1 MPRFFVKT
9 YGCQMNEHDSEQIAR
24 LLRARGLE
32 PAPSEAEANVVV
44 FNTCTIRAN
53 VDERFLAHVNA
64 LKARKRAEPELR
76 IVVAGC
82 LAQSEQEHLFELAP
96 HVDVVVGTQ
105 ALPALGALLDQA
117 VSGRRAIEV
126 GSTAPEAFEL
136 MPEEPVSHKA
146 FVTIQTGCD
155 NRCAFCIV
163 PTVRGPEVS
172 RPMEEVLDEVRL
184 LARRGVSEV
193 TLLGQ
198 NVNSYG
204 RDLVLAARKAELARS
219 GDPSR
224 LPRVRPL
231 FAELLA
237 AVGSVEGI
245 RRVRFTSP
253 HPKDMREE
261 TFQAMATT
269 DAVCESL
276 HFPLQSGSD
285 RVLATMHR
293 GYTAE
298 RFLAR
303 LARAREVVPDL
314 AVTTD
319 IIVGFPGETEE
330 DFEATLE
337 VAAAAQFD
345 AAFTFLYSPRPGTEA
360 AAWVERYVPDEV
372 AHRRFDRL
380 VEVVERSARAKHE
393 ARVGRIEEVLL
404 DGPSKRDPTVASGR
418 TRQHKLVHV
427 PGTDPVALAGRYAV
441 VEITGASAHYLRGRL
456 VEVADDSQATMG
468 RAVLAGR

>member
-1 MPRFFVKT
+1 MPRFFVRT
-9 YGCQMNEHDSEQIAR
+9 FGCQMNEHDSERIAR
-24 LLRARGLE
+24 LLRGRGME
-32 PAPSEAEANVVV
+32 PADSEADADVVI

-53 VDERFLAHVNA
+53 ADERFLAHVNR
-64 LKARKRAEPELR
+64 LKARKRADPSLR

-82 LAQSEQEHLFELAP
+82 LAQAEKEHLFELVP

-105 ALPALGALLDQA
+105 ALGRLVELVEETG
-117 VSGRRAIEV
+117 SGGRAIEV
-126 GSTAPEAFEL
+126 GAAPSEPFEL
-136 MPEEPVSHKA
+136 APEEPVAHKA

-155 NRCAFCIV
+155 NHCAFCIV
-163 PTVRGPEVS
+163 PSVRGREAS
-172 RPMEEVLDEVRL
+172 RPIEEILVEVEA
-184 LARRGVSEV
+184 LARRGVTEV

-204 RDLVLAARKAELARS
+204 RDLVLRARRAELARQ
-219 GDPSR
+219 GDLSR

-237 AVGSVEGI
+237 RVGAVEGI
-245 RRVRFTSP
+245 RRVFFTSP

-261 TFQAMATT
+261 TFWAMAETE
-269 DAVCESL
+269 AVCESL

-285 RVLATMHR
+285 RVLAAMHR

-319 IIVGFPGETEE
+319 IIVGFPGETDE

-337 VAAAAQFD
+337 VVAAAQFD
-345 AAFTFLYSPRPGTEA
+345 SAFTFLYSPRPGTEA
-360 AAWVERYVPDEV
+360 AAWVERYIPDEV

-380 VEVVERSARAKHE
+380 IQVVERSARARHE
-393 ARVGRIEEVLL
+393 ARIGRVEEVLI
-404 DGPSKRDPTVASGR
+404 DGPSKRDPSVASGR
-418 TRQHKLVHV
+418 TRQHKLVHLGGV
-427 PGTDPVALAGRYAV
+427 DPVALAGAYVSA
-441 VEITGASAHYLRGRL
+441 EITGASAHYLRGRL
-456 VEVADDSQATMG
+456 VEVLSVPTRAQA
-468 RAVLAGR
+468 VPAGR

>member
-1 MPRFFVKT
+1 MTRFFVRT
-9 YGCQMNEHDSEQIAR
+9 FGCQMNEHDSERIGR
-24 LLRARGLE
+24 LLRGRGMD
-32 PAPSEAEANVVV
+32 PVSSEAEADVVV

-53 VDERFLAHVNA
+53 ADERFLAHVNG
-64 LKARKRAEPELR
+64 LKARKRADPGLR

-82 LAQSEQEHLFELAP
+82 LAQAEKEHLFEVAP
-96 HVDVVVGTQ
+96 HVDVVIGTQ
-105 ALPALGALLDQA
+105 ALARLGELLEETA
-117 VSGRRAIEV
+117 EGGRAIEV
-126 GSTAPEAFEL
+126 GVAPAEPFEL
-136 MPEEPVSHKA
+136 VPDAPVAHKA

-155 NRCAFCIV
+155 NHCAFCVV
-163 PTVRGPEVS
+163 PSVRGREAS
-172 RPMEEVLDEVRL
+172 RPVEEILAEVGA
-184 LARRGVSEV
+184 LAERGVTEV

-204 RDLVLAARKAELARS
+204 RDLVLAARRAELARQ
-219 GDPSR
+219 GDTVR

-237 AVGSVEGI
+237 RVGAVEGV

-261 TFQAMATT
+261 TFQAMAETE
-269 DAVCESL
+269 AVCESL

-285 RVLATMHR
+285 RVLAAMHR

-319 IIVGFPGETEE
+319 VIVGFPGETEE

-337 VAAAAQFD
+337 VVAAAEFD
-345 AAFTFLYSPRPGTEA
+345 SAFTFLYSPRPGTEA
-360 AAWVERYVPDEV
+360 AAWVERYVPDRV

-380 VEVVERSARAKHE
+380 VEVVERSARTKHE
-393 ARVGRIEEVLL
+393 ARIGRVEEVLF
-404 DGPSKRDPTVASGR
+404 DGPSKRDPSVASGR

-427 PGTDPVALAGRYAV
+427 AGVDPIVRAGGYAT

-456 VEVADDSQATMG
+456 IEVLSVPT
-468 RAVLAGR
+468 RARAGPAGR